1 MALDLTGPAGGE
13 IAILSATAQAPN
25 QNALDWC
32 HEGRPG
38 HAGVF
43 HAQA

>member
-25 QNALDWC
+25 QNLWIGIMKADLANRLIPC
-32 HEGRPG
+32 
-38 HAGVF
+38 
-43 HAQA
+43 